1 MDWTDVKSPNTEI
14 AHSFMYYAAPHV
26 TKLTP
31 SFGPVKPENDTYL
44 TIQGS
49 DFICPNSNCQ
59 NTKVRFKD
67 SDGYEIYTPNTVLND
82 HTISALIPKY
92 TKPDV
97 LIVEVAMNG
106 VDFTNDNR
114 TYGYYDP
121 YLIDAFPRLININ
134 GTTIVTVTGLGFVD
148 SGEVKTKFS
157 NSTTPLVCSSVS
169 TCSQD
174 AKFIDATKILS
185 ATLPQN

>member
-1 MDWTDVKSPNTEI
+1 
-14 AHSFMYYAAPHV
+14 
-26 TKLTP
+26 
-31 SFGPVKPENDTYL
+31 
-44 TIQGS
+44 
-49 DFICPNSNCQ
+49 
-59 NTKVRFKD
+59 
-67 SDGYEIYTPNTVLND
+67 
-82 HTISALIPKY
+82 
-92 TKPDV
+92 
-97 LIVEVAMNG
+97 
-106 VDFTNDNR
+106 
-114 TYGYYDP
+114 
-121 YLIDAFPRLININ
+121 LININ